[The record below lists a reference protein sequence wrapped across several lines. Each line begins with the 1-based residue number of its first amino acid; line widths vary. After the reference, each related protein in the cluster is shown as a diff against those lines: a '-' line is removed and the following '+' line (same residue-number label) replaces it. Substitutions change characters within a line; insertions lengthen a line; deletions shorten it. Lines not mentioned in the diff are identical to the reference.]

1 MILTCLRERE
11 KIMKINTEGKIC
23 YSPDMTGDPLKVEKG
38 YSHYNSAGQ
47 KDFLCRI
54 LECNLSDGAAEFTVE
69 TFRKH
74 KANVKIQFISNT
86 VFRLQMI
93 PELRKSYRENSV
105 FEFDSYPDVLIEYD
119 ADFITLHTDRVE
131 LKIRTCPWEITVFLD
146 GKELT
151 KEQIKDHNVDQKYKA
166 VPIGYTIGDDGS
178 VTDAFETNY
187 LYSDEAFYG
196 FGEKFTDFNKRGQK
210 ITVWQRD
217 AQSTNSDISY
227 KGMPY
232 FMSSSGYAIL
242 LNTYTR
248 SHFNMGASSHVSY
261 TMETEDPYLDYY
273 MFCNR
278 DYKDLIK
285 DYTYLSGRS
294 PMIPRWSFGFWM
306 SKMSYES
313 REEIEDTVNKMAAFG
328 MSVDVIHIDGWMDSW
343 QPDASKDILTFDER
357 RFPDPEGMI
366 NWLKERGVHL
376 SLWMYPYIAATRI
389 DRRTKK
395 RIGESEQ
402 YKYMNSRGFLVKNN
416 EGNTY
421 VFGLGEGDVAGE
433 GVAAL
438 DFTNPECVAYVSE
451 RVKRLMRMNVGVI
464 KTDFSEEIPE
474 DAVFYDGSTGLLG
487 HNKYT
492 LLYAKTIY
500 EASRDEKEKMGQRAL
515 LWGRS
520 GFSGSQN
527 YPANWA
533 GDSSAAKNNL
543 SAILNGGLSIGISGV
558 SFWGFDIGGFYNCDY
573 QGNRVVPD
581 DEDYIRSVQMGLM
594 SPLSR
599 SHGQG
604 TPREPWIFSKT
615 AQKAFLYINKLR
627 YRLLPYIYSTAYE
640 THYFGYPMMRA
651 MILEY
656 PEDLNVR
663 NLSTQYMF
671 GSSLL
676 VAPVFDQQIQ
686 HVYLPHGSW
695 VDMNTGEIIDGDRWI
710 APEKNIERIPV
721 YLRSDSV
728 IAMYETAP
736 MHIDD
741 RNFAGYDLIMNLD
754 DHISASIFDDNN
766 IGKVDVQ
773 QRNHEVIISTD
784 SIDYSH
790 IRIYSSDVIEKV
802 IINGTEQEWTREGE
816 SLYI

>member
-1 MILTCLRERE
+1 
-11 KIMKINTEGKIC
+11 
-23 YSPDMTGDPLKVEKG
+23 
-38 YSHYNSAGQ
+38 
-47 KDFLCRI
+47 
-54 LECNLSDGAAEFTVE
+54 
-69 TFRKH
+69 
-74 KANVKIQFISNT
+74 
-86 VFRLQMI
+86 
-93 PELRKSYRENSV
+93 
-105 FEFDSYPDVLIEYD
+105 
-119 ADFITLHTDRVE
+119 
-131 LKIRTCPWEITVFLD
+131 
-146 GKELT
+146 
-151 KEQIKDHNVDQKYKA
+151 
-166 VPIGYTIGDDGS
+166 
-178 VTDAFETNY
+178 
-187 LYSDEAFYG
+187 
-196 FGEKFTDFNKRGQK
+196 
-210 ITVWQRD
+210 
-217 AQSTNSDISY
+217 
-227 KGMPY
+227 
-232 FMSSSGYAIL
+232 
-242 LNTYTR
+242 
-248 SHFNMGASSHVSY
+248 
-261 TMETEDPYLDYY
+261 
-273 MFCNR
+273 
-278 DYKDLIK
+278 
-285 DYTYLSGRS
+285 
-294 PMIPRWSFGFWM
+294 
-306 SKMSYES
+306 MSYES

-663 NLSTQYMF
+663 NLSTQYML